1 MSSSLRYFPLKAAF
15 FFLFFIC
22 LQQKNFAQT
31 TLAPGDIAFV
41 GYISSDDGVNG
52 STQDDEFAFIL
63 LKDISSG
70 TIINFTDFGWL
81 TTNAFQTANPCGVNT
96 GAINDG
102 IIRWTSSS
110 ALSCGTQIRIKCKY
124 GLTANSGT
132 VTGIQAC
139 FNNVSAYLSLAIGG
153 DQIFAYQGLHSSPTL
168 LAGISINKNWDA
180 SLASCYFSS
189 NNSILPAA
197 LGALANTSA
206 IPSAINAKY
215 NCSITNELPTVL
227 IPAIN
232 NSANWNTDNSFAPPV
247 PAPFSLPLACSFS
260 CAPGPNISVS
270 TASGTIV
277 ACLGTASAN
286 PNLQQFTASGSLLT
300 ADILVTAPANFELST
315 SIGSGYSSSLT
326 LTQSGGNVAVTTIYV
341 RSSASAATGPISGNV
356 VLTSTGTTTRNVAVT
371 GTINPIPNAIAT
383 PSTQPVCSGTTITT
397 IVLSG
402 AVSGTSYAWTRDN
415 TGTVTGIAASGSGNI
430 SGTLTNATTTPVTV
444 TFTITP
450 SANGCIGTP
459 VNATVVV
466 NPVPN
471 AVATPSS
478 QTICSGNTITTIVIS
493 GGVSGTTFNWTRD
506 NAGTVTG
513 IAASG
518 SGDISGT
525 LTNTTAA
532 PVTVT
537 FMITPSVNGCTGTPV
552 SATIL
557 VNPTPNAVATPSSQ
571 SICSGNN
578 ITTIAITGNVAG
590 TTYNW
595 IRNNSGTVTGIAASG
610 SGDISG
616 ALTNTTNAPV
626 TVTFTITP
634 SANGCSGASIT
645 ATVTVNPLPD
655 ATITGGGLTT
665 CEGISSTLSAV
676 NNPTYTWGRSYST
689 AAPFNTIGTAQTQA
703 ITSSGFYKLTVT
715 DANGCSASST
725 TIMNVADYVFN
736 GSIGVGDPQQTGR
749 INRFGVISTCASPKV
764 CPGLFSASG
773 ARAYDVYTLTNPR
786 SVSVCATIGLNSGC
800 ATNIFSV
807 AYSSFD
813 PNNPCNNYL
822 ADPGSSPTTSIFYE
836 VTIPANSSVD
846 IVVHEV
852 NTGQGCSNY
861 NLTVDM
867 PRDPAAATPVPA
879 SINCGAS
886 STITASKANS
896 YLWSPGGQTTQS
908 IVVSPLATS
917 TYTVTL
923 FYGNNGCSN
932 TASATVT
939 VVSTPPTITCPGNIT
954 LNNTFG
960 QCSRIVNYTS
970 TPGGTP
976 APTLS
981 YTFSGAT
988 TGSGV
993 GNGSGSSFNKGITT
1007 VTITATNACGS
1018 ASCSFTVTIID
1029 NEPPAIS
1036 CPAAVTV
1043 SCASAVP
1050 VPNIGSVVASDN
1062 CPGVVVSFISDVISA
1077 QTCANRYLIT
1087 RTYRATDAV
1096 GNFTNCTQTI
1106 TVNDVTPPV
1115 VTCPA
1120 GLTVSCASAVPVPN
1134 ISLVTATDNCAGAVT
1149 ITFVGDVISGQTCAN
1164 RYLITRTYRATDV
1177 CGNFADCTQTI
1188 TVNDVTPPV
1197 ITCPAGLTV
1206 SCASAVPPPNNS
1218 LVTATDNCAGVV
1230 TITFVS
1236 DVISGQTCPNRY
1248 TLTRSYRAT
1257 DVCGNNSTCTQIIT
1271 VNDQTAPVLTCPANI
1286 NVLTPI
1292 GSCTAIVNFTPT
1304 ATDNC
1309 NGAVTIVSLPASG
1322 SVFPIGTTT
1331 VNVTATDACGNSSTC
1346 SFTVTVLDAQLPVIT
1361 QQPITKFVCDG
1372 TNTSFTVV
1380 STNALNYQWQQWNGT
1395 AWVNIAGAT
1404 SATLTINAV
1413 NFTLN
1418 TNSYR
1423 VAVIGLCTTIQSAP
1437 ASLYVNPLPLI
1448 NLSTSIPPFL
1458 TPGQNMNILSSV
1470 SPSGG
1475 SYRWFL
1481 NGSQISGAQGASLNG
1496 ITVDGLGTYRLIY
1509 TDPNGCTNNS
1519 IDIIVVGQQSNDLW
1533 IYPNP
1538 NQGSFNIRFFNKT
1551 GEKVVV
1557 NVIDSKGARVFSK
1570 EFVTTN
1576 SYTNMPVDLSA
1587 LGAADGSYIVTVV
1600 GQDGS
1605 IIGSRKI
1612 LVYRR

>member
-1 MSSSLRYFPLKAAF
+1 MSSTLRYFPLKAAF

-22 LQQKNFAQT
+22 LQQKSFAQT

-41 GYISSDDGVNG
+41 GYISADDGVNG
-52 STQDDEFAFIL
+52 TTQDDEFAFIL
-63 LKDISSG
+63 LKNISSG

-102 IIRWTSSS
+102 ILRWTSSS

-124 GLTANSGT
+124 GLTTNSGT

-139 FNNVSAYLSLAIGG
+139 FNDASAYLSLAIGG
-153 DQIFAYQGLHSSPTL
+153 DQIFAYQGLHASPTL
-168 LAGISINKNWDA
+168 LAGISINKIWDA
-180 SLASCYFSS
+180 SLGSCYFSS

-215 NCSITNELPTVL
+215 NCSTTNELPTVL

-232 NSANWNTDNSFAPPV
+232 NASNWNTDNSFAPPV

-277 ACLGTASAN
+277 ACIGTASAN
-286 PNLQQFTASGSLLT
+286 PNLKQFTASGSLLT
-300 ADILVTAPANFELST
+300 ADIFVLAPANFELST
-315 SIGSGYSSSLT
+315 SIGSGYSSTLT
-326 LTQSGGNVAVTTIYV
+326 LFQSGGTVAPTIIYV
-341 RSSASAATGPISGNV
+341 RSSASAAVGPISGNV

-383 PSTQPVCSGTTITT
+383 PSTQPVCSGSTITT

-415 TGTVTGIAASGSGNI
+415 TGTVTGIAASGSGDI
-430 SGTLTNATTTPVTV
+430 SGSLTNATSSPVTV

-450 SANGCIGTP
+450 SANGCTGAP

-478 QTICSGNTITTIVIS
+478 QTICSGNTITTIVSS

-537 FMITPSVNGCTGTPV
+537 FTITPSANGCTGTPV

-571 SICSGNN
+571 TICSGNN
-578 ITTIAITGNVAG
+578 ITTIAITGNVSG

-595 IRNNSGTVTGIAASG
+595 IRNNTGTVTGIAASG

-616 ALTNTTNAPV
+616 GLTNTTNAPV

-655 ATITGGGLTT
+655 ATIIGGGLTT
-665 CEGISSTLSAV
+665 CKGLSSTLSAV
-676 NNPTYTWGRSYST
+676 NNPTYTYIWAKSFST
-689 AAPFNTIGTAQTQA
+689 AAPFTTIGTGQTQA
-703 ITSSGFYKLTVT
+703 ITSSGLFKLTVT

-736 GSIGVGDPQQTGR
+736 GSIGAGDPQQTGR

-800 ATNIFSV
+800 STNIFSV

-822 ADPGSSPTTSIFYE
+822 ADPGSSPAISIFYE
-836 VTIPANSSVD
+836 VTIPANSSID

-861 NLTVDM
+861 NLTVDL

-932 TASATVT
+932 TASTTVT
-939 VVSTPPTITCPGNIT
+939 VVSTPPTITCPGNII
-954 LNNTFG
+954 LNNTTG
-960 QCSRIVNYTS
+960 LCSRVVNYTS

-988 TGSGV
+988 TGSGS
-993 GNGSGSSFNKGITT
+993 GDGSGSAFNKGITT

-1029 NEPPAIS
+1029 NEPPAIT

-1050 VPNIGSVVASDN
+1050 APNIGSVIASDN
-1062 CPGVVVSFISDVISA
+1062 CPGVVVSFISDVVSA

-1134 ISLVTATDNCAGAVT
+1134 ISLVTATDNCAGTVT

-1177 CGNFADCTQTI
+1177 CGN
-1188 TVNDVTPPV
+1188 
-1197 ITCPAGLTV
+1197 
-1206 SCASAVPPPNNS
+1206 S
-1218 LVTATDNCAGVV
+1218 
-1230 TITFVS
+1230 
-1236 DVISGQTCPNRY
+1236 
-1248 TLTRSYRAT
+1248 
-1257 DVCGNNSTCTQIIT
+1257 STCMQIIT
-1271 VNDQTAPVLTCPANI
+1271 VNDQTAPILTCPANI

-1322 SVFPIGTTT
+1322 SAFPIGTTT

-1346 SFTVTVLDAQLPVIT
+1346 SFTVTVVDAQLPVIT

-1404 SATLTINAV
+1404 SAILTINVV

-1437 ASLYVNPLPLI
+1437 ASLYVNPLPLV

-1458 TPGQNMNILSSV
+1458 TPGQSMNILSAV

-1475 SYRWFL
+1475 IYRWFL
-1481 NGSQISGAQGASLNG
+1481 NGALISGAQGANLNG
-1496 ITVDGLGTYRLIY
+1496 ITVDGQGTYRLVY

-1519 IDIIVVGQQSNDLW
+1519 IDIVVVGQQSNDLW

-1576 SYTNMPVDLSA
+1576 SYTNMLVDLRA
-1587 LGAADGSYIVTVV
+1587 LGAADGSYIVNVV